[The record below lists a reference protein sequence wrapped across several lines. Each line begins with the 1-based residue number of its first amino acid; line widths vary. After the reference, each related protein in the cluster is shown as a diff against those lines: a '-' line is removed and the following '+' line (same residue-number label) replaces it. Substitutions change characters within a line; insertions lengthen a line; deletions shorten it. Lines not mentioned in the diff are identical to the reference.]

1 MDPSLRSILVN
12 QAKQREK
19 ERLESL
25 KEGMEE
31 TDASFESFM
40 SELRRKNELEAKRVG
55 QQKSDAYTDERDSNG
70 FSSQRSHVPR
80 VYHLA
85 KLKQDE
91 SRSSVSDLIG
101 SKHINEK
108 QYSYKG
114 NM

>member
-12 QAKQREK
+12 PAKQREK

-55 QQKSDAYTDERDSNG
+55 Q
-70 FSSQRSHVPR
+70 
-80 VYHLA
+80 
-85 KLKQDE
+85 
-91 SRSSVSDLIG
+91 
-101 SKHINEK
+101 
-108 QYSYKG
+108 
-114 NM
+114 